1 MLTNYT
7 QFTPVESL
15 IGGAIIG
22 LASVFMMIMF
32 GKVAGISGT
41 IGSIFKLP
49 KNDTAWRFA
58 FLSGIISSGF
68 IFSNFIDKTL
78 LINDLELKSYI
89 IIILAGLL
97 VGFGTRLGSG
107 CTSGHGI
114 CGISRLSKRS
124 IVATCI
130 FLLAGILTVFI
141 VKSIN

>member
-1 MLTNYT
+1 MLTDYT
-7 QFTPVESL
+7 QFTPIESL

-22 LASVFMMIMF
+22 FASVFMMIIF
-32 GKVAGISGT
+32 GKVAGISG
-41 IGSIFKLP
+41 IVGSIFKLP

-58 FLSGIISSGF
+58 FLFGIISSGF

-78 LINDLELKSYI
+78 LINNLDSNNFIKI
-89 IIILAGLL
+89 ISAGLL

-114 CGISRLSKRS
+114 CGVSRLSKRS

-130 FLLAGILTVFI
+130 FLGTAMLTVFI
-141 VKSIN
+141 IKLI